1 MAQSSIRQRCGQVE
15 GCQLPPGA
23 VPGPGHGAAEH
34 RARQPAAQRVILVA
48 AASLATFSLTRN
60 SAMSNMSMTYF
71 TNDQLATNVK
81 G

>member
-48 AASLATFSLTRN
+48 AASLATFSLTQKL
-60 SAMSNMSMTYF
+60 AMSMTYF

>member
-60 SAMSNMSMTYF
+60 SAMSMTYF
-71 TNDQLATNVK
+71 KNDQLATNVK

>member
-23 VPGPGHGAAEH
+23 VPGPSHGAAEH

-60 SAMSNMSMTYF
+60 SAMSMTFF

>member
-60 SAMSNMSMTYF
+60 SAMSMTFF
-71 TNDQLATNVK
+71 TKNDQLATNVK

>member
-34 RARQPAAQRVILVA
+34 RARQPAAQRVILGA
-48 AASLATFSLTRN
+48 AASLALFSLTQN
-60 SAMSNMSMTYF
+60 SAMSMTYF

>member
-48 AASLATFSLTRN
+48 AAS
-60 SAMSNMSMTYF
+60 SAIFF
-71 TNDQLATNVK
+71 TNSKISHEYDLFHK
-81 G
+81 

>member
-48 AASLATFSLTRN
+48 AASLAIF
-60 SAMSNMSMTYF
+60 F
-71 TNDQLATNVK
+71 TNSKISHEVRPISK
-81 G
+81 MISWPPM

>member
-48 AASLATFSLTRN
+48 AASLAIFFLLTQKL
-60 SAMSNMSMTYF
+60 SMSMTYF
-71 TNDQLATNVK
+71 TNDQFATNVK